1 MVRNKHLALVG
12 VLLTYFLIVF
22 GGYVASSNSGMGC
35 GPEWPLCNGEVI
47 PALKGATLIEYLHR
61 VIGATLGLLS
71 VVLFFTLMRKR
82 NGRKVHQ
89 VALAML
95 VLLVIQVL
103 LGAVVVVHD
112 LPSIVISVHL
122 IIAMLFLFCLIWIW
136 RHLEVEDRKYK
147 AYLTKGNQRSVIR
160 HLNMVLIL
168 LLCTMAFGAYIKHQT
183 YGLACGWLGCRQ
195 TFYPTTIPELLQ
207 TIHRGLAVVSTLYI
221 LLLTFWSFTKGWGRS
236 IQKKLVLC
244 TLAVLFQ
251 LVIGAVVVM
260 TFLDLSSAV
269 FHLAIGTGL
278 FALVSETRVYVGN
291 ALMKSSKS
299 VAPSRSWHSG
309 RRSLEE

>member
-1 MVRNKHLALVG
+1 MVRSKHLALVG

-47 PALKGATLIEYLHR
+47 PTLKGATLIEYLHR

-71 VVLFFTLMRKR
+71 ALLFFTLMRR
-82 NGRKVHQ
+82 NGRRVYQ
-89 VALAML
+89 VSFAML
-95 VLLVIQVL
+95 GLLVIQIL
-103 LGAVVVVHD
+103 LGAVVVVLD

-136 RHLEVEDRKYK
+136 RHLEVEEQEYK

-221 LLLTFWSFTKGWGRS
+221 LLLTLWSFTKEWGRS
-236 IQKKLVLC
+236 IQKRLVLC

-278 FALVSETRVYVGN
+278 FALVSETRVYAGN

-299 VAPSRSWHSG
+299 VAPSRSWHNG
-309 RRSLEE
+309 RKSLEE

>member
-1 MVRNKHLALVG
+1 MVKTKHLALAG
-12 VLLTYFLIVF
+12 VVLTYFLIVF

-71 VVLFFTLMRKR
+71 FLLFFTLMRGR
-82 NGRKVHQ
+82 NGRRVHH
-89 VALAML
+89 VAFAML
-95 VLLVIQVL
+95 GLLVIQVI
-103 LGAVVVVHD
+103 LGAVVVVRD

-122 IIAMLFLFCLIWIW
+122 IIAMLFLVFLIWIW
-136 RHLEVEDRKYK
+136 RHLELEERKNK
-147 AYLTKGNQRSVIR
+147 VYLTEGNPRLVIL
-160 HLNMVLIL
+160 HLNILLIL

-236 IQKKLVLC
+236 IQKRLVLC
-244 TLAVLFQ
+244 TSAVLFQ

-260 TFLDLSSAV
+260 TFLDLSWAV

-278 FALVSETRVYVGN
+278 FALVSETIVYAGN
-291 ALMKSSKS
+291 TLMKSSKS
-299 VAPSRSWHSG
+299 VDQSRSWHSG

>member
-35 GPEWPLCNGEVI
+35 GPEWPMCNGEVI
-47 PALKGATLIEYLHR
+47 PVLKGDTLIEYLHR

-71 VVLFFTLMRKR
+71 VLLFFTLIRKKT
-82 NGRKVHQ
+82 GRRVHQ
-89 VALAML
+89 VAFAML
-95 VLLVIQVL
+95 GLLVIQVL
-103 LGAVVVVHD
+103 LGAVVVVLD

-136 RHLEVEDRKYK
+136 RYLELGEQRNK
-147 AYLTKGNQRSVIR
+147 AFLTEGNQRSVIR
-160 HLNMVLIL
+160 HLNMLLIL

-183 YGLACGWLGCRQ
+183 YGLACGWLGCGQ
-195 TFYPTTIPELLQ
+195 TIYPTTIPELLQ

-221 LLLTFWSFTKGWGRS
+221 ILLTFWSFTKGWGRN
-236 IQKKLVLC
+236 IQKRLILC
-244 TLAVLFQ
+244 TLSVIIQ
-251 LVIGAVVVM
+251 IIIGAVVVM
-260 TFLDLSSAV
+260 TFLDLSWAV
-269 FHLAIGTGL
+269 FHLVIGTGL
-278 FALVSETRVYVGN
+278 FALVSETRVYAGN
-291 ALMKSSKS
+291 ALMKSNKS
-299 VAPSRSWHSG
+299 IAPNRSWHNG